1 MEIQASKT
9 FRIALNAIFDIFQ
22 YLIKKYLLLCIKKKG
37 KPRNYGFLEI
47 TFKTFP
53 IVF

>member
-22 YLIKKYLLLCIKKKG
+22 YLINKYLLLCIKKK
-37 KPRNYGFLEI
+37 RESQEIMGFLR
-47 TFKTFP
+47 
-53 IVF
+53 